1 MGDRG
6 DGGMVFGTRNFSD
19 RSSGSRR
26 SAEHEVG
33 ADQKGTPDTPHPPAE
48 VEVTGSALSLGSRT
62 SRLASE
68 LLRLTWA
75 LGEGSEQHPRA
86 LHADDGDDRDD
97 GNDSSV
103 GNACDDGKRNK
114 FSASREREASSLP
127 WGASQEQRRKGTVPR
142 RRKLQDE
149 TRQDDA

>member
-1 MGDRG
+1 M
-6 DGGMVFGTRNFSD
+6 GGMVSGTRNFQID
-19 RSSGSRR
+19 PLDQGR
-26 SAEHEVG
+26 SAHREVG
-33 ADQKGTPDTPHPPAE
+33 GDQKATPDTPHPPAE
-48 VEVTGSALSLGSRT
+48 EEYAGLVLAPGSAT
-62 SRLASE
+62 SRPALE
-68 LLRLTWA
+68 VLRLRWA